1 MKEPPDQ
8 YRRRDDEQSENL
20 IAPKGAPLDLAP
32 FVFGNLLTVRLDAAF
47 NHLRVAEIYRSV

>member
-8 YRRRDDEQSENL
+8 YRRRDDEQSEDL
-20 IAPKGAPLDLAP
+20 IAAKGAALNFAPLVLGD
-32 FVFGNLLTVRLDAAF
+32 LLTVRLDAAF